1 MASFG
6 RGIAT
11 RALAGRAMV
20 ALALVAAGC
29 ASLGR
34 FDRANDF
41 EDAQQRFSQLV
52 RWGQISK
59 ASEWVAP
66 EQRAEFLTLAPE
78 FTDVRFT
85 DYEILDV
92 KLADDARSATAE
104 VRYLGYL
111 VPSYLERSVDLRQEW
126 RCDDSAGW
134 QVRLE
139 TARIRSVLAGATP

>member
-1 MASFG
+1 MTSFA
-6 RGIAT
+6 RGVA
-11 RALAGRAMV
+11 AAGT
-20 ALALVAAGC
+20 ALALSLALAAC
-29 ASLGR
+29 TSLGR

-41 EDAQQRFSQLV
+41 EEAQKRFTQLV

-66 EQRAEFLTLAPE
+66 DQRAEFLTLAPE

-111 VPSYLERSVDLRQEW
+111 VPSYLERSVDLTQQWSCEAG
-126 RCDDSAGW
+126 SGW

-139 TARIRSVLAGATP
+139 TARIRGALAGAAPRP